1 MSGTVEPGTEGEI
14 RLANGNSTAGRVEI
28 YLNGEWG
35 TVCDDA
41 WGIEDARVVCRQLG
55 FSDAISAP
63 GSAFFGEGEG
73 LTQMDDVGC
82 SGNEE
87 TLTSCSFTD
96 STNENCGHSEDAG
109 VVCLDGMYA
118 NFMISH
124 YFYSLFNKANLKS
137 MCKCPVLLI
146 QSYKSNSTGAQ
157 QLYRSMSKLS
167 KAI

>member
-1 MSGTVEPGTEGEI
+1 MG
-14 RLANGNSTAGRVEI
+14 GRVEI

-82 SGNEE
+82 SGSEE

-109 VVCLDGMYA
+109 VVCLDGTVEPGTEGEIRLA
-118 NFMISH
+118 NG
-124 YFYSLFNKANLKS
+124 
-137 MCKCPVLLI
+137 
-146 QSYKSNSTGAQ
+146 NSTAGRVEIYLNGEWGTVCDDAWGIDDARVVCR
-157 QLYRSMSKLS
+157 QLGFSD
-167 KAI
+167 AIS